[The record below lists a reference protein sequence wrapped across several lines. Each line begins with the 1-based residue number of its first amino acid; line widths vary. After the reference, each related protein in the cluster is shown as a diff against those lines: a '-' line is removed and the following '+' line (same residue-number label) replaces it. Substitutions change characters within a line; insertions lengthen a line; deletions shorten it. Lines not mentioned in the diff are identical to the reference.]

1 MRLFRANVEGRRL
14 SWEGE
19 QVLQTLW
26 AVVHQGKIE
35 LSEPADLPEGT
46 KVLVTLLPDGD
57 SRFWVEA
64 SQKSLAAIWDNAEDD
79 AYAQLLEE

>member
-1 MRLFRANVEGRRL
+1 MM
-14 SWEGE
+14 
-19 QVLQTLW
+19 QTLW
-26 AVVHQGKIE
+26 AVIHDGKIE
-35 LSEPADLPEGT
+35 LAEPASLPEGA
-46 KVLVTLLPDGD
+46 KALVTLLPEDE